1 MVSNSF
7 AEKSRTAP
15 RRGALEA
22 IACKAAQKSA
32 ASDPARLPASDF
44 LGGSQ
49 RTGAKVLRRGLLH
62 ANMRHGPRTRG
73 PKITIDAVS
82 EFRFFS

>member
-7 AEKSRTAP
+7 AEKSITAP
-15 RRGALEA
+15 RCGALEA

-32 ASDPARLPASDF
+32 ASDAARPPAPDF

-49 RTGAKVLRRGLLH
+49 RTGAKVLRGLPH
-62 ANMRHGPRTRG
+62 AGMCHGPRTRG
-73 PKITIDAVS
+73 PKITIDAQLS
-82 EFRFFS
+82 E

>member
-15 RRGALEA
+15 RCGALEA
-22 IACKAAQKSA
+22 IACNAAQKSA
-32 ASDPARLPASDF
+32 VSDAARPPEPVF

-49 RTGAKVLRRGLLH
+49 RTSAKVLRGLPH
-62 ANMRHGPRTRG
+62 AGMCHGPRTRG
-73 PKITIDAVS
+73 PKITIDAR
-82 EFRFFS
+82 E